1 MWIAERRVNWVILF
15 ANVFFMGNKNIRKEP
30 GKHLTCPPYILSSRE
45 GEELLKTEP
54 YFSASSVTLHFSLEC
69 ISIFISFLSQ
79 GSTRIRYTVWI
90 SSHWIKPCQ
99 AFEDHS
105 LYQSMHSHGISYILY
120 HAIRHNLKIWRRE
133 PFDSLRFWWALLKL
147 FWDMKSETFDL
158 LLSMLHNLYRC
169 VDFMTLSRNMW
180 PELTTMTL
188 NFEFQRLFKIINWKD
203 ISMIFIN
210 GCCYHFHV
218 WSKF

>member
-1 MWIAERRVNWVILF
+1 MFFYGEQKHQKGTWKTLDMSALHIVIQ
-15 ANVFFMGNKNIRKEP
+15 
-30 GKHLTCPPYILSSRE
+30 E
-45 GEELLKTEP
+45 GEGLLKTEP

-69 ISIFISFLSQ
+69 MSIFISFLSQ

-120 HAIRHNLKIWRRE
+120 HAIPHNLKIWRRE

-188 NFEFQRLFKIINWKD
+188 NFEFQRLFKICFINWKD
-203 ISMIFIN
+203 ISIIFIN